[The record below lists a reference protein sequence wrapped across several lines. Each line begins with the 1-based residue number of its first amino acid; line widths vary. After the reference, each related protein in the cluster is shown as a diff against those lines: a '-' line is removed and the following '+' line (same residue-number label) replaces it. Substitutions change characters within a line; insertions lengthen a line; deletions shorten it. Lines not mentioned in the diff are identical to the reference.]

1 MSHISAKTV
10 KEDIAR
16 AVANAKRQQA
26 SKALSFASQAFEG
39 LSESTVIVGRVRFE
53 VEVLLADMLRE
64 LMLVNEIKELIKANL
79 IYKRGTEKR
88 LAQALAK
95 LSLMLINQ
103 DKAASAEL
111 VQAKQREIDDAFGK
125 ARQALKEDNP
135 ATARRLLNT
144 ICEKYSDEPGIFS
157 KAGQVLSQAGL
168 HQFVI
173 PYAEQAMEKN
183 PKDALAYSLAV
194 ESAKRIGE
202 YGKAETVLREALRCF
217 GAHPK
222 TYVSLAKVLY
232 QMGQWDKAYDAARSA
247 YDRDSSLAEAKEIL
261 DLTEKKVMG

>member
-26 SKALSFASQAFEG
+26 VKALSFASQAFEG
-39 LSESTVIVGRVRFE
+39 LAESTVIVGRVRFE

-64 LMLVNEIKELIKANL
+64 IMLVNELKGLIKGNL
-79 IYKRGTEKR
+79 VYKRGTEKR

-95 LSLMLINQ
+95 LSLLLINR
-103 DKAASAEL
+103 DKAASEQSA
-111 VQAKQREIDDAFGK
+111 QARQEEIDGAFTK
-125 ARQALKEDNP
+125 ARQALKQNNP

-144 ICEKYSDEPGIFS
+144 LCEKYSDEPGIFS
-157 KAGQVLSQAGL
+157 KAGQLLFQAGL

-194 ESAKRIGE
+194 ESAKTIGE
-202 YGKAETVLREALRCF
+202 LPKAETVLREALRCF
-217 GAHPK
+217 GSHPK
-222 TYVSLAKVLY
+222 TYVSLARVLY
-232 QMGQWDKAYDAARSA
+232 QMGQWDKAYDAARTA